1 MTEDFVPKT
10 SELQIIFW
18 HLQKED
24 FDWGFLKLL
33 ESITEVGKVIKD
45 KFIESFEKW
54 YKGENV
60 FTIVAVDLSLDLIV
74 GTGTVMLEQKF
85 TRNCSL
91 VGHIE
96 DIATLK
102 SHEGNGIGK

>member
-1 MTEDFVPKT
+1 M
-10 SELQIIFW
+10 S
-18 HLQKED
+18 
-24 FDWGFLKLL
+24 
-33 ESITEVGKVIKD
+33 EVGKVTKE
-45 KFIESFEKW
+45 KFIDSFEKW

-60 FTIVAVDLSLDLIV
+60 FTVVAIDVTLDLVV

-85 TRNCSL
+85 TWNCSL